1 MTATSD
7 PPAVPELSSELSRGQ
22 ALALGES
29 FDPEE
34 QARIQQMSHDCSAMG
49 QDVTGTYR
57 TEDQCTKGDLLVT
70 VDPEAVGGPGTV
82 ERIERFLDRLTDD
95 GRADCGVRHPG
106 GSSPGHERTETVP
119 VDGDLWEE
127 IRGLTD

>member
-1 MTATSD
+1 MFEVLQRNRFLLKDTISQAVQVTATSD

-22 ALALGES
+22 AFALGES
-29 FDPEE
+29 LDPEE

-57 TEDQCTKGDLLVT
+57 TEDRCTKGDPLVT

-82 ERIERFLDRLTDD
+82 ERIEQWSSLRGDRGPARTLIPLTLD
-95 GRADCGVRHPG
+95 H
-106 GSSPGHERTETVP
+106 
-119 VDGDLWEE
+119 
-127 IRGLTD
+127 GL